1 MLTQMRVSEGSSGT
15 GSEER
20 YEAENKKQLDSA
32 GKCVHVCVLLYPCR
46 NDAGLSGVIS
56 ELFFWRPPRPSASLD
71 LPLDHLSVLLCDTLI
86 TLPLSQGPNS
96 VWHRASDTFTSELKR
111 GSAAFVPQTCL

>member
-1 MLTQMRVSEGSSGT
+1 MKQKTRNNLIQLGNVCMSASYFTH
-15 GSEER
+15 
-20 YEAENKKQLDSA
+20 AEMTPDCPASFQSF
-32 GKCVHVCVLLYPCR
+32 
-46 NDAGLSGVIS
+46 
-56 ELFFWRPPRPSASLD
+56 FFWRPPRPSASLD

-96 VWHRASDTFTSELKR
+96 AWHRASDTFTSELKR